1 MAAVTVGA
9 PSYATRGMGSAP
21 APMAMGAYGMRGYS
35 APGYNAR
42 ASVLNQLQARAAQ
55 SAAAEAQAAAEQ
67 AATVRANQK
76 AYENPNLM
84 WYLFNQGNIMDSN
97 EATLWN
103 MGAQN
108 SFGGDVPDSAV
119 LFDTVMNPQAVGDS
133 NINALMT
140 VLGMGSNDY
149 YNGVDGFVDP
159 TFMGSMLKF
168 GGAVPNFN
176 DNYLST
182 LMTSGNL
189 GLGSYRSPMSPF
201 GIGQFS
207 NLGTINGV
215 QTNTQ
220 SFQGQMALA
229 SGMLG
234 TGIYPGGFRN

>member
-1 MAAVTVGA
+1 MAFQQQPQFAQ
-9 PSYATRGMGSAP
+9 
-21 APMAMGAYGMRGYS
+21 PMPMGAYGMRGF
-35 APGYNAR
+35 AQPAFNPQQQ
-42 ASVLNQLQARAAQ
+42 LLQQLQQRAAAT
-55 SAAAEAQAAAEQ
+55 AAAEARALAAEQ
-67 AATVRANQK
+67 AEIRANQK

-103 MGAQN
+103 MGAAN
-108 SFGGDVPDSAV
+108 TFGGDIPDSAM
-119 LFDTVMNPQAVGDS
+119 LFDTVKNGQTAGDS

-140 VLGMGSNDY
+140 VLGMGQNPY

-159 TFMGSMLKF
+159 TFMGSLLKF

-207 NLGTINGV
+207 NLGMTNGV